1 MPREFARKQLIYLT
15 ILAANGGFPRESTK
29 FPVSTGKIVNFAP
42 HRRNDRGAVVL
53 PPVAGLSPLRIE
65 IPTL

>member
-15 ILAANGGFPRESTK
+15 ILAANGGFPGESTK

-42 HRRNDRGAVVL
+42 IGATTVVRLSYRRSSGS
-53 PPVAGLSPLRIE
+53 SPCGSKS
-65 IPTL
+65 